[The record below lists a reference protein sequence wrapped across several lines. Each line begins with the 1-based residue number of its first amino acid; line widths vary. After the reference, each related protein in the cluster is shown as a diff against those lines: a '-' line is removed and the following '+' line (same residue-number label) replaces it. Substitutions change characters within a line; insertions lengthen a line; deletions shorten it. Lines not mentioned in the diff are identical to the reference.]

1 MTRRV
6 DFTAYD
12 LPSMA
17 VACPSC
23 GARVGAYCR
32 RPSGHAGPM
41 VRLHV
46 ERGAEADRVH
56 EAQGGG
62 WISRTPEGGW
72 VLVPL
77 DADRRTIPAAL
88 AKAIAEVEAEAP
100 APRRA
105 ASSLAA
111 APPAPRQGALF

>member
-1 MTRRV
+1 MTTRV
-6 DFTAYD
+6 DFTAHD

-17 VACPSC
+17 VACPQC
-23 GARVGAYCR
+23 GASVGAYCR

-41 VRLHV
+41 VGIHR
-46 ERGAEADRVH
+46 ERHAEADRIH
-56 EAQGGG
+56 DAQGGG
-62 WISRTPEGGW
+62 WIVKTPAGDW
-72 VLVPL
+72 LLVPL
-77 DADRRTIPAAL
+77 DADRTTIPAAL

-105 ASSLAA
+105 APPPA